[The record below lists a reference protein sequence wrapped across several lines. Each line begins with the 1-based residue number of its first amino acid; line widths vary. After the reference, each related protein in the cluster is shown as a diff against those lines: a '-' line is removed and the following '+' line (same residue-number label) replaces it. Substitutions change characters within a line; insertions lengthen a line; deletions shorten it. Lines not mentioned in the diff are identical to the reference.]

1 MTKLLSPDAV
11 PTITP
16 TDTPNVVITNPAI
29 RKGINTALGVAG
41 VVVTV
46 ATIVDV
52 AIPAIDYA
60 FITMPAT
67 QIILGVA
74 ALFGLAVTSPN
85 YPK

>member
-1 MTKLLSPDAV
+1 MTD
-11 PTITP
+11 TITNP
-16 TDTPNVVITNPAI
+16 TNTPNVVINNPAI
-29 RKGINTALGVAG
+29 RKGINAALSVAG

-52 AIPAIDYA
+52 AIPQIDYA
-60 FITMPAT
+60 FVTIPAT
-67 QIILGVA
+67 QIILGIA